1 MVPVQVGG
9 VGGRDERARVGFH
22 SWDLRTCS
30 AFRGDAS
37 AASLLLF
44 QHRRPE
50 SSDAW
55 GGGLPAS
62 LHLPTAG
69 AERLQKYRLCNAAEE
84 T

>member
-9 VGGRDERARVGFH
+9 VGGRHEGARVGFH

-37 AASLLLF
+37 AASLLLL

-55 GGGLPAS
+55 EGATRIPPS
-62 LHLPTAG
+62 SHCR
-69 AERLQKYRLCNAAEE
+69 AERLQKYRLCKAAEE